1 MESFEEFTVV
11 GNLTT
16 EIISISISLI
26 EELNE
31 LMISEGL
38 SVNQSELQVTRLE
51 KGRTNFIKTLNK
63 TWFVKTWPA
72 STSILVE
79 KLL

>member
-1 MESFEEFTVV
+1 MKSFEGFTVV

-16 EIISISISLI
+16 EIINISISLI

-51 KGRTNFIKTLNK
+51 KGRTSFLKTLNK
-63 TWFVKTWPA
+63 TWFVKTWLA
-72 STSILVE
+72 NTSILVE